1 MADSGLK
8 RFLGQGIRFAL
19 TKAAATYVGLR
30 VTGSPATS
38 FYLSLPTAL
47 PGTTQAMTVD
57 PSGNI
62 GYVPLGGGG
71 TVTSVAVAVPA
82 DMSATAAITTAGTIT
97 ISRNSQAGALF
108 LGSPAG
114 ASGVPTYRALVAT
127 DIPTLTASKISDFDT
142 QVQLS
147 RLDQM
152 AVPTAPL
159 NLNSQRL
166 TGVADPTSSQDAATK
181 AYVDSVAQSLDIK
194 ASVKAASIGNI
205 SLAAPGAE
213 VDGVTLTA
221 LDRVL
226 LKNQTTASENGIWI
240 FNGAAAPMTRATDA
254 DNGIKLNPGAFV
266 FVEQGTANSD
276 TGWVMTTDG
285 AITIGSTALTWT
297 QFSGGGAVVD
307 GNGLVKTGNVFDV
320 VGTAN
325 RILSSANS
333 VDIDPNYAGQS
344 SITTVGTIETGV
356 WQGTKIAVT
365 EGGTGA
371 TTPAAARANLA
382 AAGVFRL
389 AFTNSNLTSGLLTV
403 THSLGNK
410 YVSVFVYDDN
420 DKLILDVDDVTA
432 TSPTAATIDI
442 TSFGT
447 IVGTWNVVVTG

>member
-19 TKAAATYVGLR
+19 TKAAATYVGFR
-30 VTGSPATS
+30 VTGTPATS
-38 FYLSLPTAL
+38 FYLNLPTAL
-47 PGTTQAMTVD
+47 PGTTQAVTVD
-57 PSGNI
+57 ASGNM
-62 GYVPLGGGG
+62 GYAVLGGGG

-82 DMSATAAITTAGTIT
+82 DMTATAAITTSGTIT
-97 ISRNSQAGALF
+97 ISRNSQAAALF

-114 ASGVPTYRALVAT
+114 AAGVPTYRALVAT

-142 QVQLS
+142 QVRLS

-152 AVPTAPL
+152 AVPTTLL
-159 NLNSQRL
+159 NFNAQRL

-181 AYVDSVAQSLDIK
+181 AYVDSVAQGIDIK
-194 ASVKAASIGNI
+194 ASAKAASTANV
-205 SLAAPGAE
+205 SLAAPGAAI
-213 VDGVTLTA
+213 DGVTLTA

-226 LKNQTTASENGIWI
+226 LKNQTTASENGVWV
-240 FNGAAAPMTRATDA
+240 FNGAAAPMTRAADA
-254 DNGIKLNPGAFV
+254 DNGTKLNSGAFV

-297 QFSGGGAVVD
+297 QFSGAGSFVD
-307 GNGLVKTGNVFDV
+307 GNGLVRTGNVLDV

-325 RILSSANS
+325 RILSNANS
-333 VDIDPNYAGQS
+333 VDIDPNYAGQT
-344 SITTVGTIETGV
+344 SITTVGTIGTGV
-356 WQGTKIAVT
+356 WQGTEIAVT
-365 EGGTGA
+365 KGGTGA
-371 TTPAAARANLA
+371 TTSAAARTNLA
-382 AAGVFRL
+382 AAGIFRTT
-389 AFTNSNLTSGLLTV
+389 FTNSNLTSGLLTV
-403 THSLGNK
+403 THNLGNK

-432 TSPTAATIDI
+432 TSTTAATIDI

-447 IVGTWNVVVTG
+447 ISGTWNVVVTG